1 MKQPLQIRFV
11 GMEPSP
17 AVEAAARA
25 KAAKLEQFRPDLTAC
40 RVSVVLMDK
49 HRRQGRH
56 FSVRID
62 LTVPGDELVV
72 DQVHDEDIYVALREA
87 FDDMRRQVQDGL
99 RRLQGH

>member
-1 MKQPLQIRFV
+1 MKQALQIRFL

-25 KAAKLEQFRPDLTAC
+25 KAAKLEQFRPDLMAC
-40 RVSVVLMDK
+40 RVCVVLMDK

-62 LTVPGDELVV
+62 LTVPGNELVV
-72 DQVHDEDIYVALREA
+72 DQVHDVVLGSWVAECRVADFGRHGARIPDLR
-87 FDDMRRQVQDGL
+87 
-99 RRLQGH
+99 